1 MELTNEQKKS
11 LLGQG
16 YIPSD
21 DGVHFACR
29 VLIPAGKMNAEEAC
43 KIAEV
48 SEKYGK
54 GFFNL
59 SQRAN
64 VEIPWIKHQDLD
76 KVASELKEVGL
87 SIGGT
92 GIRVRPALVCKG
104 KVCKFSFL
112 NTEDVAKEI
121 DERFYRGQYKSL
133 LPNKFRIVVSG
144 CNNGCTKPL
153 LGCIG
158 LQGRKPNQVAIMI
171 GGMFGKDHM
180 VGQELAGLYSVSE
193 ALNIVEKAI
202 VYYRENGLP
211 GERFAKTVE
220 RIGFETVTS
229 FLMG

>member
-1 MELTNEQKKS
+1 MELTNDQKKS

-16 YIPSD
+16 FIPSD

-29 VLIPAGKMNAEEAC
+29 VLIPAGKMNAVEAR
-43 KIAEV
+43 KITEV
-48 SEKYGK
+48 CENYGK
-54 GFFNL
+54 GVFNL
-59 SQRAN
+59 TQRAN

-87 SIGGT
+87 FIGGT

-104 KVCKFSFL
+104 SVCKYGFI

-121 DERFYRGQYKSL
+121 DERFYRGQYKLL
-133 LPNKFRIVVSG
+133 LPNKFRIAISG
-144 CNNGCTKPL
+144 CTNGCTKPQ

-171 GGMFGKDHM
+171 GGMFGKDHTL
-180 VGQELAGLYSVSE
+180 GRELPGLYSVSQ
-193 ALNIVEKAI
+193 ALDIIEKAI
-202 VYYRENGLP
+202 TYYRENGLQ

-220 RIGFETVTS
+220 RIGFETVKS
-229 FLMG
+229 FLVD